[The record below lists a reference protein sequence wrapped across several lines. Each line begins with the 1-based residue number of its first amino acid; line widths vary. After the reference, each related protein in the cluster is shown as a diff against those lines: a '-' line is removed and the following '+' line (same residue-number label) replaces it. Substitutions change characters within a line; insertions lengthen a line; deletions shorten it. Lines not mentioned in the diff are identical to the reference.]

1 MKKSKSLPRRDILI
15 RFDDASSQ
23 PSNIKPPSMLASTE
37 EQHDQ
42 SFSVPFLSFAR
53 QIFQKKPRTPAKRP
67 TSNRENRLGQQFAD
81 SSPNEERRFY
91 LYECVERKSAHRDFR
106 NAPFDT
112 VARARRRRYIR
123 SRTCARIFN

>member
-23 PSNIKPPSMLASTE
+23 PSNIKPPSTLASTE

-53 QIFQKKPRTPAKRP
+53 QIFQKKTANPGKASNLEPRK
-67 TSNRENRLGQQFAD
+67 
-81 SSPNEERRFY
+81 
-91 LYECVERKSAHRDFR
+91 
-106 NAPFDT
+106 
-112 VARARRRRYIR
+112 
-123 SRTCARIFN
+123 

>member
-53 QIFQKKPRTPAKRP
+53 QIFQKKTANPGKASNLEPRK
-67 TSNRENRLGQQFAD
+67 
-81 SSPNEERRFY
+81 
-91 LYECVERKSAHRDFR
+91 
-106 NAPFDT
+106 
-112 VARARRRRYIR
+112 
-123 SRTCARIFN
+123 